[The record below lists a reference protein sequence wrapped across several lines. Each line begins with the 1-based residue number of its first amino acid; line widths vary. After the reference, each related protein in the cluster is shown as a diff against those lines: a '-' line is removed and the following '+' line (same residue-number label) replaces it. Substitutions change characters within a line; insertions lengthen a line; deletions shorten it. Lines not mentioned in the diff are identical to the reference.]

1 MVVVTS
7 VATVRFSPVQSHF
20 LATGTGTVRFDSV
33 HGESTPDPVRP
44 TQFTVFNKHNK
55 HNKHNIFGQLRYSS
69 NQTPR

>member
-44 TQFTVFNKHNK
+44 TQFAVF
-55 HNKHNIFGQLRYSS
+55 NKHNIFGQLRYSS